1 MPLSTRRIPLEVQ
14 IPDDHPELLNGL
26 DVWLKLGLISDR
38 QVRRWASQYL
48 VSKVPDYIDSTV
60 SQQDLAQVSQTAP
73 QTVGQTISTP
83 TRRVRDFASESD
95 RLPTK
100 ASEPNLVTRI
110 LSGFMAELG
119 VMWLLFLGVFLV
131 VVSSAVLASLQWK
144 NFSPVGQYGI
154 LWLYTL
160 AFGGAALWTGKHDN
174 LRRTSQMLQAATLL
188 IVPVNFWM
196 MDGFRLGRS
205 VGGAGL
211 CVVAGLV
218 LLGMQALLFR
228 STRSDNNRSA
238 MPKLLQA
245 NYAALSVLHWGWMF
259 PVVPIAAVYAGT
271 IGTAFV
277 QWRSQTAGSNQTAN
291 QSANQTA
298 NQSANSS
305 NQFGLVIAIAGVALL
320 MVRSVL
326 VARVPLADLG
336 LAFAV
341 SGAVLCWE
349 RRSEQLSAL
358 VGGALL
364 ALAWV
369 VSFDAPW
376 SALAVN
382 LVILTM
388 LWRRLQALWEPLVV
402 AGLVFVGVQTYW
414 LMQVVLS
421 ESVRSSILTTAMR
434 MTSVGQDWELSGL
447 PFLVPVVA
455 TIALGTYLRR
465 SPKPKLASIAFSLAG
480 VMVVAFALPG
490 LFNPA
495 VRSIYF
501 LISFAIL
508 LLGNLAWKRSNVNQD
523 YPKSLVTF
531 TQITAIVGFA
541 SLIGWK
547 FPVVWSGAMNWP
559 IVWVVG
565 ALLEW
570 ALCLGLRDRVWKK
583 SAWQAGIGLALMA
596 WCCLMFSIYVS
607 SVKSPIGLSVRES
620 MIWWVV
626 PIVLTLGA
634 RVNARSPQT
643 MPVTASG
650 ISIASAVAVVAAVP
664 LLDWNAGSITF
675 SVAIAFVLMVLNTR
689 VIRTAASAAM
699 TIGVLLTLFQ
709 LMITRSA
716 FAAAPWFGMM
726 ILALWV
732 VHTGLKGRIAAQ
744 KSATGTVSNYNQ
756 LLAHYVKASDGWAIG
771 LFSLSAVVATLFE
784 TIGWTSSGPLLLEYV
799 LPGFDRYTTGGVL
812 IDAALMLLGL
822 VVRGQASGQVW
833 VLLGLGF
840 VLEWFVSYPLTH
852 QINMVWDRSWG
863 VSDRL
868 AFFALA
874 SAAIVWLMQAL
885 RPAMKRGFGLSKEQV
900 QISPNFHWTISVI
913 AASFVTWFSFASPLS
928 VAGLWQLA
936 GCFGLL
942 SLYGFVQGRV
952 QVNWLY
958 GAVIPLCVAVE
969 IVLSRFLPNAVL
981 HPWGAAIASV
991 VAFGLASVPWV
1002 RMGWP
1007 AIDPIRNCAIALPGV
1022 VLFITAWVVNI
1033 PGLLLAGGFYAW
1045 LAIGVKRFSLSY
1057 ISVFLGTWA
1066 AFRLLN
1072 FWGLTNALWYVSVIA
1087 LAIVFAV
1094 EFDPGLK
1101 GDDNRPNRHLMR
1113 CLAVGSVGLTA
1124 LVQSESSWNLGL
1136 LTIVLGLGFVG
1147 LGLVVRTRA
1156 YLYVGTLLFM
1166 FQVLRQ
1172 LFVFIA
1178 QYSMLLWALGITL
1191 GLMLIWVAATFES
1204 RRASTIALL
1213 QYWSAEL
1220 DRWE

>member
-1 MPLSTRRIPLEVQ
+1 MPLSTRRIPLEVP

-48 VSKVPDYIDSTV
+48 VSKVPDYVDSTV
-60 SQQDLAQVSQTAP
+60 SQQDLAQVSQT
-73 QTVGQTISTP
+73 VSQTISTP
-83 TRRVRDFASESD
+83 TRRDRSFTPESS
-95 RLPTK
+95 PAK

-131 VVSSAVLASLQWK
+131 VVSSAVLASLQWN

-160 AFGGAALWTGKHDN
+160 AFGGAALWTGKQDN

-211 CVVAGLV
+211 CVAAGLV
-218 LLGMQALLFR
+218 LLGMQSLLFR
-228 STRSDNNRSA
+228 STGADNRST

-291 QSANQTA
+291 QSVNQSA

-364 ALAWV
+364 VLGWC

-376 SALAVN
+376 PALAVN

-421 ESVRSSILTTAMR
+421 ESVRSSILTSAMR
-434 MTSVGQDWELSGL
+434 MTSVGQAWELSGL
-447 PFLVPVVA
+447 PFLVPVFG

-480 VMVVAFALPG
+480 VMGVAFALPG

-508 LLGNLAWKRSNVNQD
+508 LLGNLAWKRSNANQD
-523 YPKSLVTF
+523 YPKSLVVL
-531 TQITAIVGFA
+531 TQISAIVTIA
-541 SLIGWK
+541 SLVDWK
-547 FPVVWSGAMNWP
+547 IPTLSGFNWA

-565 ALLEW
+565 ALSEW

-583 SAWQAGIGLALMA
+583 SAWFTGIGLALMA
-596 WCCLMFSIYVS
+596 WSWLMASIYGDII
-607 SVKSPIGLSVRES
+607 KSPIGLTVRES

-634 RVNARSPQT
+634 RVKARSPQT

-650 ISIASAVAVVAAVP
+650 ISVASTVAVVAAVP

-675 SVAIAFVLMVLNTR
+675 QLRS
-689 VIRTAASAAM
+689 
-699 TIGVLLTLFQ
+699 LL
-709 LMITRSA
+709 
-716 FAAAPWFGMM
+716 
-726 ILALWV
+726 
-732 VHTGLKGRIAAQ
+732 
-744 KSATGTVSNYNQ
+744 
-756 LLAHYVKASDGWAIG
+756 
-771 LFSLSAVVATLFE
+771 
-784 TIGWTSSGPLLLEYV
+784 
-799 LPGFDRYTTGGVL
+799 
-812 IDAALMLLGL
+812 
-822 VVRGQASGQVW
+822 
-833 VLLGLGF
+833 
-840 VLEWFVSYPLTH
+840 
-852 QINMVWDRSWG
+852 
-863 VSDRL
+863 
-868 AFFALA
+868 
-874 SAAIVWLMQAL
+874 
-885 RPAMKRGFGLSKEQV
+885 
-900 QISPNFHWTISVI
+900 
-913 AASFVTWFSFASPLS
+913 
-928 VAGLWQLA
+928 
-936 GCFGLL
+936 C
-942 SLYGFVQGRV
+942 
-952 QVNWLY
+952 
-958 GAVIPLCVAVE
+958 
-969 IVLSRFLPNAVL
+969 
-981 HPWGAAIASV
+981 
-991 VAFGLASVPWV
+991 
-1002 RMGWP
+1002 
-1007 AIDPIRNCAIALPGV
+1007 
-1022 VLFITAWVVNI
+1022 
-1033 PGLLLAGGFYAW
+1033 
-1045 LAIGVKRFSLSY
+1045 
-1057 ISVFLGTWA
+1057 
-1066 AFRLLN
+1066 
-1072 FWGLTNALWYVSVIA
+1072 
-1087 LAIVFAV
+1087 
-1094 EFDPGLK
+1094 
-1101 GDDNRPNRHLMR
+1101 
-1113 CLAVGSVGLTA
+1113 
-1124 LVQSESSWNLGL
+1124 
-1136 LTIVLGLGFVG
+1136 
-1147 LGLVVRTRA
+1147 
-1156 YLYVGTLLFM
+1156 
-1166 FQVLRQ
+1166 
-1172 LFVFIA
+1172 
-1178 QYSMLLWALGITL
+1178 
-1191 GLMLIWVAATFES
+1191 
-1204 RRASTIALL
+1204 
-1213 QYWSAEL
+1213 
-1220 DRWE
+1220 